1 MIEGFR
7 LLFNPDIDV
16 LTINNN
22 ILYRNNKSKY
32 NHTSDIKRKIYTFEQ
47 YKLRNRQNKYI
58 IEFIIYVNKII
69 YAI

>member
-47 YKLRNRQNKYI
+47 YKLRNR
-58 IEFIIYVNKII
+58 
-69 YAI
+69 